1 MSTISLLQKILR
13 RIKNTLKYLHARVIH
28 TFHKRSIR
36 TFSRQQTFQFQRPL
50 EQNVW
55 IDIPTP
61 SLEEITEIVAG
72 KITIFG
78 HTTHTSQEQ
87 PHWHHDLRLPPQQ
100 NPNIAT
106 TFSFDIKI
114 QEIASENLHEMGFD
128 IKYPWERSRLQYLLP
143 LGKAFHRNIR
153 AQESFD
159 FFKQELESWIAHN
172 PYLHGPN
179 WMNAME
185 VSIRSTTMLWLLSF
199 FYTEQTAK
207 AHEPFWN
214 SFLTSLHEHAQFI
227 ATYWE
232 DYDAPNNHY
241 LFNLTGSWYLAR
253 FFSLHGLFPFGNIT
267 KLWKSIC
274 DGFNHQLSAD
284 GTLYESSTAYHGLA
298 LQCLQHI
305 SQLNILSQHT
315 LSSELREKLV
325 RGTQFLSDSFYNNTN
340 QVVIGDSDSGYLVW
354 PLTASLI
361 TDLYKAKKQELSPI
375 VHHYQN
381 FGIVFITNKNW
392 HISLRTKSFQQK
404 NPTGHAHADLL
415 GITVSYQGNLLI
427 VDPGTGC
434 YTANTSIRN
443 TLRSWDT
450 HSTLWQPSVN
460 LFDFSKLFSIGGSPI
475 PKIPVIFSGSPHAP
489 AITAQY
495 NNGQILFTRSLKL
508 DAQSDSLFITDSAN
522 SAVSQKNFSFKTALT
537 MNPSVNVTSI
547 APTFHDL
554 TQETNTL
561 ALRCKKTAFTAQTQI
576 FSQNYGVV
584 TPTKQLVA
592 ECVTPYHDCL
602 EIRLKTQTPEI

>member
-1 MSTISLLQKILR
+1 MITITLLRKILR
-13 RIKNTLKYLHARVIH
+13 RVKNSIKYVHARVAH
-28 TFHKRSIR
+28 TFHKRNIR
-36 TFSRQQTFQFQRPL
+36 SFSRQLTFQFQRPL
-50 EQNVW
+50 EQDVW

-61 SLEEITEIVAG
+61 SPEEITQILAG
-72 KITIFG
+72 KITIFDY
-78 HTTHTSQEQ
+78 TTHTSKER
-87 PHWHHDLRLPPQQ
+87 PDWHHDLRLSPQH

-114 QEIASENLHEMGFD
+114 QETASKNLQEMGFD

-143 LGKAFHRNIR
+143 LGKAFHKNIH
-153 AQESFD
+153 AHESFE
-159 FFKQELESWIAHN
+159 FFKHELESWISHN

-199 FYTEQTAK
+199 FYTEDTAK
-207 AHEPFWN
+207 THEAFWN
-214 SFLTSLHEHAQFI
+214 SYITSLLEHAQFI

-253 FFSLHGLFPFGNIT
+253 FFSLHGLFPFGKIT
-267 KLWKSIC
+267 TLWKSIC
-274 DGFNHQLSAD
+274 DGFNYQLSAD

-305 SQLNILSQHT
+305 FQLNIMSQYGLPT
-315 LSSELREKLV
+315 ELKEKLV

-354 PLTASLI
+354 PLVASLI
-361 TDLYKAKKQELSPI
+361 PDLYKAKKQDDHPI
-375 VHHYQN
+375 VQHYQN
-381 FGIVFITNKNW
+381 FGLVFITNKNW

-404 NPTGHAHADLL
+404 KPTGHAHADLL
-415 GITVSYQGNLLI
+415 GITVSYQGNAII

-434 YTANTSIRN
+434 YTANTTIRN

-450 HSTLWQPSVN
+450 HSTLWQPNVS
-460 LFDFSKLFSIGGSPI
+460 LFDFSKLFSIGGSPV
-475 PKIPVIFSGSPHAP
+475 PKIPVIFSGAPHAP
-489 AITAQY
+489 AVTAQY

-508 DAQSDSLFITDSAN
+508 DSQLDSLFITDSAN
-522 SAVSQKNFSFKTALT
+522 SAISQKNFSFKTALT
-537 MNPSVNVTSI
+537 IDPSINIASL

-554 TQETNTL
+554 TNETKTL
-561 ALRCKKTAFTAQTQI
+561 ALRCKKTDFSAQPQI
-576 FSQNYGVV
+576 FSQNYGVI
-584 TPTKQLVA
+584 TATKQLVA
-592 ECVTPYHDCL
+592 ECITPYHDCL